1 MKPVLF
7 IILILFNTFR
17 PISAQKN
24 DDLSK
29 PERVY
34 LQTDRNIYIAG
45 DYLFYS
51 LYLQGTGS
59 QLSKYAYLVI
69 RDRHNVSLTQVRVEI
84 TNLTAF
90 GSIYLADTLHS
101 DIYQIKCY
109 TNCMRNEAEDSYFTK
124 EIVIANRFDKKLE
137 MFDSTLYTS
146 PSAIS
151 PEQYPIDEDSNGNLM
166 IHLDKQ
172 VFNSREKVNFS
183 IESKSIPADSII
195 RFSVSISEIVP
206 GIPDEPS
213 ISDCFNN
220 AYKPPVTI
228 EPGQDH
234 CIYHPEVKGS
244 VVEGRVTPLPKSGN
258 QFVTGTSNF
267 EKDTTRYTILISTP
281 DSIANMQYT
290 TTDSIGS
297 FSILLDRY
305 YEGKELIIRLKEN
318 AKASIGPDNK
328 FKLTRPFI
336 PSGSFTVPGIRSY
349 LARGINISEV
359 QRYYTEKAEIRTIKQ
374 FKQSLSIPRIYYKSY
389 PVVFPADYLELIN
402 FVEIS
407 TELLSGFK
415 VRKSDNGYILS
426 CTDTR
431 NNNPG
436 NQEPMIFLDGVPID
450 NVNQIIDLGTGQ
462 IKRIET
468 VPVVRY
474 YGEMLLPGILAIFS
488 KNSEINNIQFKTP
501 AIRYQALS
509 SQSYTVP
516 EPYKPGIIN
525 LHNPDIRQVLLWDPE
540 IILRNNE
547 KLQMECYTSDLQ
559 GYYRIN
565 IQGISSDGHPVNG
578 TAIFTV
584 KSKSN

>member
-1 MKPVLF
+1 MKTVLF
-7 IILILFNTFR
+7 IILILLNTFLLV
-17 PISAQKN
+17 PAQKN
-24 DDLSK
+24 DGLLK

-34 LQTDRNIYIAG
+34 LQTDRNIYLAG

-51 LYLQGTGS
+51 LYLQNTGS

-69 RDRHNVSLTQVRVEI
+69 RDRYNVSISRVRVEI
-84 TNLTAF
+84 TNQTAF

-109 TNCMRNEAEDSYFTK
+109 TNCMRNGAEDSYFTK
-124 EIVIANRFDKKLE
+124 EIVITNRFDKKLE
-137 MFDSTLYTS
+137 MFDSTLYTG
-146 PSAIS
+146 PSSTS
-151 PEQYPIDEDSNGNLM
+151 PEQLSINEAGQGNLM

-172 VFNSREKVNFS
+172 VFNAREKVNFS
-183 IESKSIPADSII
+183 IESKSIPADSIT
-195 RFSVSISEIVP
+195 RLSVSISEIVP
-206 GIPDEPS
+206 GIPYEPS
-213 ISDCFNN
+213 ITDCFNTVDN
-220 AYKPPVTI
+220 PSVTV
-228 EPGQDH
+228 EPGQVH
-234 CIYHPEVKGS
+234 CIYHPEIKGS
-244 VVEGRVTPLPKSGN
+244 VVEGRVRPLLKSGN
-258 QFVTGTSNF
+258 KFVTDTINF
-267 EKDTTRYTILISTP
+267 EKDTTGYTILISTP

-297 FSILLDRY
+297 FSILLDHY
-305 YEGKELIIRLKEN
+305 YEGKELIIRLKED
-318 AKASIGPDNK
+318 AKVSIEPDNK
-328 FKLTRPFI
+328 FKLNLPFI
-336 PSGSFTVPGIRSY
+336 PSGSLTTPAIRSY
-349 LARGINISEV
+349 LVRGINISEV
-359 QRYYTEKAEIRTIKQ
+359 QRYYTKKTEIKTRKQ
-374 FKQSLSIPRIYYKSY
+374 FKPLLTIPRVYYKSY
-389 PVVFPADYLELIN
+389 PTVFPADYLELIN

-431 NNNPG
+431 NIYPG
-436 NQEPMIFLDGVPID
+436 NLEPVIFLDGVPID

-468 VPVVRY
+468 LPVTRY
-474 YGEMLLPGILAIFS
+474 YGKMLLPGILAVFS
-488 KNSEINNIQFKTP
+488 KNFEINNIQFKTP
-501 AIRYQALS
+501 AIRYQALT

-516 EPYKPGIIN
+516 EPNMPGTIDSHI
-525 LHNPDIRQVLLWDPE
+525 PDVRQVLLWDPE

-565 IQGISSDGHPVNG
+565 IQGITSNGHPVNG
-578 TAIFTV
+578 SAIFKV